1 MTRPILTAAL
11 LTASL
16 ALAAPALAAPKAA
29 KPTKAETQAQRQPEH
44 ERSEFR
50 RSQNDSPMQLA
61 QHIQTEDLI
70 GVWGQGVTID
80 EGSMLNMTIMS
91 QDGTGTDL
99 MILTTNNPKSS
110 LKIRQQF
117 TWQFNE
123 KTQEFTQRVTDFSTI
138 LNNGTPKQEKS
149 KIGKTDTVKV
159 QMMLLDDKPFMFE
172 LTSKSNG
179 EKHRYFKQDTDQLNK
194 YLNEY
199 LNKQALN

>member
-1 MTRPILTAAL
+1 MPRNILATAL

-16 ALAAPALAAPKAA
+16 AFTAPVIAAPKAT
-29 KPTKAETQAQRQPEH
+29 KPATAQINPQRQPEN
-44 ERSEFR
+44 S
-50 RSQNDSPMQLA
+50 NPLQLA

-70 GVWGQGVTID
+70 GVWANSAETDGGSLLTIT
-80 EGSMLNMTIMS
+80 MM
-91 QDGTGTDL
+91 GTDSKGL
-99 MILTTNNPKSS
+99 DIMFIELKKPQKS
-110 LKIRQQF
+110 LLIMQNF

-149 KIGKTDTVKV
+149 KIGETDTAKV
-159 QMMLLDDKPFMFE
+159 QMALLDGKPFMFE
-172 LTSKSNG
+172 FTYKSNG
-179 EKHRYFKQDTDQLNK
+179 EKHGYFKQDTDQLNK

>member
-1 MTRPILTAAL
+1 MPRHILTTAL
-11 LTASL
+11 FATSL
-16 ALAAPALAAPKAA
+16 ALAAPKIA
-29 KPTKAETQAQRQPEH
+29 KPADAQTHPQKQPEN
-44 ERSEFR
+44 SNPL
-50 RSQNDSPMQLA
+50 QIA
-61 QHIQTEDLI
+61 QHIQTKDLI
-70 GVWGQGVTID
+70 GVWANSAETDGGSLLTIT
-80 EGSMLNMTIMS
+80 MM
-91 QDGTGTDL
+91 GTDSKGL
-99 MILTTNNPKSS
+99 DIMLIELKKPQKS
-110 LKIRQQF
+110 LLIMQNF

-149 KIGKTDTVKV
+149 EIGKTDTVKV

>member
-1 MTRPILTAAL
+1 MTRPILTTAL
-11 LTASL
+11 LTALL
-16 ALAAPALAAPKAA
+16 ALAAPTLAAPKAS
-29 KPTKAETQAQRQPEH
+29 KPTTAETQAQRQPEN

-117 TWQFNE
+117 TWQFNKKNTNLQPTHHRFFHHPRQRAHPTRQIPNRQNQHRQSAYAAVGWQTRYAGIHRPSQRR
-123 KTQEFTQRVTDFSTI
+123 KT
-138 LNNGTPKQEKS
+138 K
-149 KIGKTDTVKV
+149 
-159 QMMLLDDKPFMFE
+159 LL
-172 LTSKSNG
+172 
-179 EKHRYFKQDTDQLNK
+179 
-194 YLNEY
+194 
-199 LNKQALN
+199 QARPQQTA